1 MIMVDIARLMR
12 NYGFA
17 PLQLFPPDED
27 MPAKHKGYDFGTLV
41 KRIVAARRI
50 QNTWIIYQAV
60 KREIQEENMA
70 DSYNSR

>member
-1 MIMVDIARLMR
+1 
-12 NYGFA
+12 
-17 PLQLFPPDED
+17 
-27 MPAKHKGYDFGTLV
+27 MPTKHKGYDFGALV